1 MRDKSVVDD
10 HLHGLA
16 RSERRAR
23 ARRAERHPASRRA
36 TFLLFA
42 LAFVCI
48 AIFSALQRQGVL
60 TWLPVGVVLLV
71 LIIAGGQVIDL
82 VQRRRMRVD
91 LLDDEPERCRDCG
104 QICCDLPR
112 CPECGLTR
120 T

>member
-10 HLHGLA
+10 HL
-16 RSERRAR
+16 RSLPRPERRAR
-23 ARRAERHPASRRA
+23 ARQAERHPTARRI

-42 LAFVCI
+42 LAFVSL

-60 TWLPVGVVLLV
+60 TWLPTGVVLLV
-71 LIIAGGQVIDL
+71 LILAGGQVIDL

-104 QICCDLPR
+104 QICGDLPR
-112 CPECGLTR
+112 CPECGLGR